1 MFDFQWF
8 TQLTDSLSHLLAT
21 DLEDLLRLYGY
32 HTIVFLTFLE
42 GETVVIIAGILAAKG
57 ILNPWLIALCAF
69 AGSFTS
75 DQIMFSLGKYKGV
88 ALINR
93 FPRLGKNV
101 DQAARLLKKYDTAL
115 ILGFRFVYGVRNV
128 TPILLGVSGVS
139 HTKFFFL
146 NFIGAAVWAAAF
158 TAGGYYSG
166 KMFGHVMEQIGHT
179 AVYVIGALVLVAAVW
194 WIIRRKRNAPP
205 PPCGPYVGKDILP
218 HQCTPEETPEDNT
231 HKD

>member
-1 MFDFQWF
+1 MLDFQWVAH
-8 TQLTDSLSHLLAT
+8 LTDWFSQLLAS

-32 HTIVFLTFLE
+32 HAIVFLTFLE
-42 GETVVIIAGILAAKG
+42 GETIVIIAGILAAKG
-57 ILNPWLIALCAF
+57 MLNPWVIALCAF

-88 ALINR
+88 SLINR
-93 FPRLGKNV
+93 FPRLGRNV

-139 HTKFFFL
+139 HRKFFIL

-158 TAGGYYSG
+158 TAGGYFSG
-166 KMFGHVMEQIGHT
+166 KMFGHIMERIGHT
-179 AVYVIGALVLVAAVW
+179 AVYAIGGLAVIGVIW
-194 WIIRRKRNAPP
+194 WLIRRKKNPP
-205 PPCGPYVGKDILP
+205 PPPRPYTGKDILP
-218 HQCTPEETPEDNT
+218 LGTPEDMPEETPSKEE
-231 HKD
+231 